1 MSQIRE
7 YIDKYPSSSQ
17 RLLGMNYEQLMELIS
32 QAECLHA
39 RKQAE
44 IEQKKTRIIKAGGG
58 RHRKLTI
65 ALVSLG

>member
-1 MSQIRE
+1 
-7 YIDKYPSSSQ
+7 
-17 RLLGMNYEQLMELIS
+17 MNYEQLMELIS